1 MSFVERTA
9 NWLMGKGMGLLFGSF
24 ASFVQPVIR
33 EKVNS
38 TFDFHKRVAEASYIF
53 VNQDEFLDHPR
64 PLSAKIVHI
73 GGVGISRQHVKPLPT
88 ELERRM
94 NEAVRG
100 VVYVSFGTMAP
111 ASAMRDETKREFLEL
126 FARFP
131 DVLFLMKYEKKD
143 DQFGKGV
150 PNLLTDEYF
159 PQQDV
164 LAHSRTLAFISHAGI
179 SSVNEA
185 AVFGVPLLVIPLQGD
200 QMRNARLVERKG
212 LGVQLGKA
220 EMTADRLAA
229 ELRRLLET
237 PEFRRNARQMAAILA
252 AKPMSGDQKVVK
264 FAEFAAKFDVH
275 EHLDL
280 YGRHLNTIQYHSLD
294 VFAFFLLLS
303 VFLSYSTYRLLKF
316 AVVRCCSRRSKQ
328 EKVE

>member
-1 MSFVERTA
+1 
-9 NWLMGKGMGLLFGSF
+9 
-24 ASFVQPVIR
+24 
-33 EKVNS
+33 
-38 TFDFHKRVAEASYIF
+38 
-53 VNQDEFLDHPR
+53 
-64 PLSAKIVHI
+64 
-73 GGVGISRQHVKPLPT
+73 
-88 ELERRM
+88 
-94 NEAVRG
+94 
-100 VVYVSFGTMAP
+100 
-111 ASAMRDETKREFLEL
+111 MRDETKREFLEL
-126 FARFP
+126 FARFS

-143 DQFGKGV
+143 DQFGEGV

-164 LAHSRTLAFISHAGI
+164 LAHSRTLAFISHGGM

-185 AVFGVPLLVIPLQGD
+185 AVFGVPLLVNPLQGD

-220 EMTADRLAA
+220 EMTVDRLAA

-237 PEFRRNARQMAAILA
+237 PDFRRNAQRMAAILA
-252 AKPMSGDQKVVK
+252 AKPMSADQKVVK

-275 EHLDL
+275 EHLDF

-294 VFAFFLLLS
+294 VFAFFLLVS

-316 AVVRCCSRRSKQ
+316 AIVRCCLNRPKHA
-328 EKVE
+328 KVE